1 MAEASTDLRV
11 VKTRR
16 TIKNALIELIAEKEL
31 SDITI
36 SELSARAQINRKT
49 FYRHYRT
56 VPDVV
61 TELENE
67 ILDKFSEILRRGN
80 TSVLDVGAVLRGIG
94 ELVEGQREY
103 FRKLLKF
110 NPDLFGGGKI
120 KAMLKKALIV
130 SLKNSRSSYD
140 DKTLSAVSEFVV
152 SGVLSLY
159 AEWFDGGCAGSS
171 GFISDVSTKMI
182 AGGLRAFLDDDALT
196 AMAL

>member
-67 ILDKFSEILRRGN
+67 ILDRFSEILRRGN

-120 KAMLKKALIV
+120 KAMLKKALMV
-130 SLKNSRSSYD
+130 SLKNSRPSCD

-171 GFISDVSTKMI
+171 EFISDVSARI
-182 AGGLRAFLDDDALT
+182 ISGGLRAFLDDEALT

>member
-16 TIKNALIELIAEKEL
+16 TIKNALIELVAEKEL

-80 TSVLDVGAVLRGIG
+80 TSVLDVGAVLRGMG

-120 KAMLKKALIV
+120 KAMLKKALMV

-140 DKTLSAVSEFVV
+140 DKTLSAVSEFMV

-159 AEWFDGGCAGSS
+159 AEWFDGGCVGSS
-171 GFISDVSTKMI
+171 GFISDVSAKMI
-182 AGGLRAFLDDDALT
+182 SGGLRAFLDDDALT